1 MEGSEVDLIRAVKRG
16 DRTAIKQAINDGA
29 DVNGEDLQGWTP
41 LFHAARRGD
50 VDVIR
55 VLIEAGAEVNRGK
68 ETGFTALFSA
78 VLEGHSEAVR
88 ALLAAGAEVFSVQG
102 IELRSYARGPELKN
116 ILKLLSQSR
125 FAQ

>member
-1 MEGSEVDLIRAVKRG
+1 VKRSEIDLIRAVKRG
-16 DRTAIKQAINDGA
+16 DRTAIKRAIKNSA
-29 DVNGEDLQGWTP
+29 DVNDEDLQGWTP

-50 VDVIR
+50 VDVIH
-55 VLIEAGAEVNRGK
+55 VLIEAGAEVNRGR

-102 IELRSYARGPELKN
+102 IELRSYARGPELKS
-116 ILKLLSQSR
+116 ILELLSQAR
-125 FAQ
+125 VTR